1 MTLFFQAKREVSSK
15 DFYLYFQE
23 PGGKGKWKGVEV
35 PHAQL
40 MILNLRKTKQSH
52 TVPISNTQAAL
63 MVFINILA
71 KHNP

>member
-40 MILNLRKTKQSH
+40 MILNLRKTKQLH
-52 TVPISNTQAAL
+52 ITPITSKHATI
-63 MVFINILA
+63 MIFINILA
-71 KHNP
+71 KRGP